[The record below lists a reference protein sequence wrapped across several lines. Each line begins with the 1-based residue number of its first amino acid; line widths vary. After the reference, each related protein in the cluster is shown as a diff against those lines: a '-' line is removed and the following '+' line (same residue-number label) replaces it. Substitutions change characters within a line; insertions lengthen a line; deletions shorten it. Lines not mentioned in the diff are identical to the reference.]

1 MKYSIIGIIF
11 LVLLLGGLFVY
22 TESDSLSFSTQTS
35 APVMP
40 QNDSAQYNIKLD

>member
-1 MKYSIIGIIF
+1 MKYSIIGIIL
-11 LVLLLGGLFVY
+11 LVLVLGGLYVY
-22 TESDSLSFSTQTS
+22 TEGVPSVTQTS